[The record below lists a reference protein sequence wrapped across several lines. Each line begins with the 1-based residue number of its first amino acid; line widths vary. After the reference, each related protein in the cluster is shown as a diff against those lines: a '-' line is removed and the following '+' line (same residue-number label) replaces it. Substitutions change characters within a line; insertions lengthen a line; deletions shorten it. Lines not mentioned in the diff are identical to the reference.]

1 MQWPEIALVV
11 LIVAH
16 IIVCVLIFLGI
27 QFRILKVRKLMFWV
41 ALFMPVWGPALV
53 LALHI
58 QIALKQS
65 NKTEV
70 GVEKFQVAS
79 ELYKG
84 IKQDTSRTP
93 GFTVSMEEA
102 LIVNT
107 PKERRSLIMDILND
121 NPQAYVEFLKMAGNN
136 EDTEVVHYAVTAM
149 VQISKENDQIL
160 WELEQKYAQAPNDLD
175 TIMTYCGF
183 LWHCLDQGLM
193 QGQVERM
200 NRNLF
205 DTLIH
210 KKIKLDS
217 PHIADYIRCIKNCM
231 ALGNYTE
238 ANAMLESARE
248 FWPRSE
254 DLLLL
259 KIQYLADLQRADE
272 IQALLDELE
281 ANSAYLSDK
290 AKEAIA
296 FWRE

>member
-11 LIVAH
+11 LIVVH

-41 ALFMPVWGPALV
+41 ALLMPVWGPALV

-217 PHIADYIRCIKNCM
+217 PHIADYIRCTKNCM